1 MELLIPGLI
10 LVALMVYASTR
21 IKKATAKAFERE
33 EIDTADFTLVKPEG
47 FLHLLNGDPAF
58 AFQAYSKEFGTNGS
72 SEKRQATIDIRKVTD
87 RDFHQV
93 CEDVTNSGK
102 LVDDKTFQIDE
113 MHARSVE
120 IELNVGDSDS
130 DTVNHFLIIE
140 APAWILEI
148 RTIVLKEHNDNYRRR
163 IDELEESLAV
173 KK

>member
-33 EIDTADFTLVKPEG
+33 EIDTGDFTLVKPEG

-72 SEKRQATIDIRKVTD
+72 SEKRQATIDIRKITD
-87 RDFHQV
+87 RSFPEV
-93 CEDVTNSGK
+93 CEDIKNSGK
-102 LVDDKTFQIDE
+102 LIDDKTFQLDE
-113 MHARSVE
+113 MHEWSVE
-120 IELNVGDSDS
+120 IEQHADDS
-130 DTVNHFLIIE
+130 DTIDHFLIVE
-140 APAWILEI
+140 APALVFEI
-148 RTIVLKEHNDNYRRR
+148 RTTVLKEHNHEYRGR
-163 IDELEESLAV
+163 IDELEESFAV

>member
-21 IKKATAKAFERE
+21 IKKATAMAFERE

-120 IELNVGDSDS
+120 IELDVGDSG
-130 DTVNHFLIIE
+130 TVNRFLIIE